1 MKFVFV
7 FLKTCSII
15 YPYTF
20 SCWLKLKMDKFY
32 SLWIKNSIGN
42 TSRHTIIC
50 KGLDLHGGEF
60 ISIGNHTYIARNCIL
75 SAWNAINGITPKI
88 LIGDNVSLGEYNHIT
103 SANSVIIE
111 DGVLTGRWVTI
122 SDNNHGAFIRDSLD
136 FPAYQRP
143 IVSKGGVFVGKNV
156 WIGDK
161 ATILSGVNVG
171 QGSIVAAN
179 AVVTKDVPPYSI
191 VAGNPAKIV
200 KHIE

>member
-1 MKFVFV
+1 M
-7 FLKTCSII
+7 
-15 YPYTF
+15 
-20 SCWLKLKMDKFY
+20 
-32 SLWIKNSIGN
+32 
-42 TSRHTIIC
+42 
-50 KGLDLHGGEF
+50 
-60 ISIGNHTYIARNCIL
+60 
-75 SAWNAINGITPKI
+75 
-88 LIGDNVSLGEYNHIT
+88 
-103 SANSVIIE
+103 
-111 DGVLTGRWVTI
+111 TGRWVTI

-179 AVVTKDVPPYSI
+179 AVVTKDVPPYSL